1 MRLIGRDM
9 LRQLMDRENR
19 EHPQDARAL
28 RKAVGLWSAVVEAA
42 TWRNSMDVKRAYGSA
57 DQVGNN
63 RMVFDICGNKYRLVA
78 KINYLAGVVE
88 VRFADR
94 HGAYNAICDITN
106 L

>member
-1 MRLIGRDM
+1 MT
-9 LRQLMDRENR
+9 E
-19 EHPQDARAL
+19 
-28 RKAVGLWSAVVEAA
+28 
-42 TWRNSMDVKRAYGSA
+42 
-57 DQVGNN
+57 
-63 RMVFDICGNKYRLVA
+63 ICGNKYRLVA